1 MLCYAE
7 LQDVLAAAPAKAA
20 AAESQGERRVGELVG
35 ALARKQ
41 VFSRKQLAAQ
51 WGQDADYLRP
61 ELRAWLRKVSAQKFG
76 E

>member
-1 MLCYAE
+1 M
-7 LQDVLAAAPAKAA
+7 AAAPAKAA